1 MATEVS
7 GAPQRGRRQF
17 LGGLIAAGVLPVPSW
32 ADAGSPAYLAAGAR
46 VDGTYLLCGIAA
58 DLSVLF
64 EIPLPARGHA
74 AAAHPSRP
82 QAVAFAR
89 RPGTFAVVIDCATGR
104 QQARLTCP
112 EGRHFYGHG
121 VFSAGGEWLFTTEND
136 FEAGAGRIGIWDVA
150 AGYSRRGEI
159 SSGGIGPHDIKR
171 LPGTDILVV
180 ANGGIDTHPDTGR
193 TKLNIPTMA
202 PNLSYIDQGK
212 IIEQAALPHALHKNS
227 IRHLAVGPGGDV
239 AFGMQ
244 WQGEEPVEAL
254 VGRHR
259 RGGQIALFDAPPEAV
274 REMQGYIGSIASSPD
289 GARVAVTSPR
299 GNRVQ
304 VFDTG
309 TMALSRVISLNDVC
323 GVAPA
328 DDGFTVTTG
337 TGELRCLR
345 GAVEARA
352 KADLMWDNHLIPV

>member
-1 MATEVS
+1 MPT
-7 GAPQRGRRQF
+7 APHSGRRRF
-17 LGGLIAAGVLPVPSW
+17 LGGLMAAGVLPCPSW

-46 VDGTYLLCGIAA
+46 ADGSYLLCGIAA
-58 DLSVLF
+58 DLSVVF

-89 RPGTFAVVIDCATGR
+89 RPGNFAVVIDCATGR
-104 QQARLTCP
+104 QQARLTSP

-121 VFSAGGEWLFTTEND
+121 AFSKGGDWLFTTEND
-136 FEAGAGRIGIWDVA
+136 FEAGEGRIGIWDVA
-150 AGYSRRGEI
+150 AGYKRLDEI

-171 LPGTDILVV
+171 LPGSDVLVV

-202 PNLSYIDQGK
+202 PNLSYFDHGK
-212 IIEQAALPHALHKNS
+212 IVEQAALPHAMHKNS
-227 IRHLAVGPGGDV
+227 IRHLAVGPAGDV
-239 AFGMQ
+239 TFGMQ
-244 WQGEEPVEAL
+244 WQGEEPVAAL

-274 REMQGYIGSIASSPD
+274 REMQGYVGSIASSPD

-304 VFDTG
+304 FYDTS
-309 TMALSRVISLNDVC
+309 TMALSQVISLSDVC

-328 DDGFTVTTG
+328 AGGFTVTTG

-345 GAVEARA
+345 GSAEARA
-352 KADLMWDNHLIPV
+352 TAALMWDNHLIEV